1 MNYLKLFISY
11 IFSFCICT
19 LVVIYALR
27 LPNFI
32 TQNKELVAEYYDTNP
47 FTYLCLDFVLIAI
60 YLLIAALFIWLLH
73 IESQALQLIT
83 VIIVTLIISGA
94 FMFYFLYTPMSRNF
108 FSRWF
113 HAVSWK
119 AVFYDVLLL
128 SIVFI
133 VMMQFYN
140 ALI

>member
-32 TQNKELVAEYYDTNP
+32 TQNKELVTEYYYTNP

-60 YLLIAALFIWLLH
+60 YLLMAALFIWLLH

-83 VIIVTLIISGA
+83 VMIVTLIISGA
-94 FMFYFLYTPMSRNF
+94 FMFYFLYTPMSRSF

-119 AVFYDVLLL
+119 AVLYDILLL

-140 ALI
+140 ALM